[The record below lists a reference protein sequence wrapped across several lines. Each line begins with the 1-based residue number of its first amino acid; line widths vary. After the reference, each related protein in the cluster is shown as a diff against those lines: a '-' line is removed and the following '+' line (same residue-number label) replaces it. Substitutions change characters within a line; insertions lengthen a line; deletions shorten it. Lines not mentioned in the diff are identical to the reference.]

1 MNRFTLWHNV
11 RVILALI
18 NVIDDEKQMLKLC
31 NSDQGSQKFTFGF
44 LLVMWMSSWF
54 FSCTWF
60 LLVLVGQHKHVW
72 GKFKTCLWGFSF
84 FFLGF
89 RTFYGFLLNFW
100 DFALWMSLSFFFL
113 ISHSLIFLAFL
124 ICFDWSLNL
133 YILFF
138 FLFFFH

>member
-18 NVIDDEKQMLKLC
+18 NVIDDEKQILKLC

-100 DFALWMSLSFFFL
+100 DFALWMSLSFFSWFL
-113 ISHSLIFLAFL
+113 IV
-124 ICFDWSLNL
+124 W
-133 YILFF
+133 FF
-138 FLFFFH
+138 WPFWFVSIEA